1 MQQLGG
7 GMYSDIRSFE
17 RGEKL
22 RTHVFKLRIP
32 HKIGGHA
39 RKEFHCRDSSLRVII
54 VLSSFWRVNLFPRH

>member
-22 RTHVFKLRIP
+22 RTHVFRLRMP

-39 RKEFHCRDSSLRVII
+39 RKEFHCRDSSLGVII
-54 VLSSFWRVNLFPRH
+54 Y